1 MRRALILVALLIL
14 AACGDEG
21 GETPE
26 TLRILSHDSF
36 RDGVTDET
44 FAEFTR
50 ETGIAV
56 EVVAAGDAGS
66 MVNQAVLSR
75 DNPLADVM
83 FGIDETFLSR
93 ALDNEIFAPHTAA
106 AIDTVDPANRIEGDP
121 VTPIDFGDVCINYDK
136 EWLAANDVAIPQTLD
151 DLRSPEMASLLV
163 VTHPATSS
171 PGLAFVLATIAEYGE
186 DGWLDFWADLHDGG
200 VRVESSWSTAYY
212 ETFTRYGGDRPLV
225 LSYASSPPAEAIFA
239 DPPVDEA
246 PTGVMTE
253 GCYRQVEYAGI
264 LAGTDYPEAAGR
276 LIDFML
282 SPAFQ
287 EQIPESWFVYPANLE
302 VDLPPLWAEHT
313 VLPDDPARLDPAE
326 IGSERGRWI
335 DEWIAVLEG

>member
-1 MRRALILVALLIL
+1 MRRALILTALLAL
-14 AACGDEG
+14 AACAGNG

-44 FAEFTR
+44 FAVFTE
-50 ETGIAV
+50 ETGIEV
-56 EVVAAGDAGS
+56 EVVAAGDAGA
-66 MVNQAVLSR
+66 MVNQAVLSK
-75 DNPLADVM
+75 DNPLADVL
-83 FGIDETFLSR
+83 FGVDETFLSR
-93 ALDNEIFAPHTAA
+93 ALDNEIFQAHTAEG
-106 AIDTVDPANRIEGDP
+106 IDTVDPSMRIEGDP

-136 EWLAANDVAIPQTLD
+136 GWFEENDVEVPQTLD

-171 PGLAFVLATIAEYGE
+171 PGLAFVLATIEEYGE
-186 DGWLDFWADLHDGG
+186 DGWLEFWSDLHEGG

-225 LSYASSPPAEAIFA
+225 LSYASSPPAEVLFA
-239 DPPVDEA
+239 EEPLDEA
-246 PTGVMTE
+246 PTGVITE
-253 GCYRQVEYAGI
+253 GCYRQIEYAGI
-264 LAGTDYPEAAGR
+264 LAGTEYPEAAGQ

-287 EQIPESWFVYPANLE
+287 EQVPESWFVFPANGE
-302 VDLPPLWAEHT
+302 VGLPAEWAEHT

-326 IGSERGRWI
+326 IGSERARWI